1 MLGRVSACL
10 GRQERLDD
18 VTTFD
23 QYVLFDLMDDTIN
36 NNNDNSNN
44 DYSIYMA
51 LYLVQ
56 KTIQSALTIAHFTR

>member
-51 LYLVQ
+51 LYLTQ